1 MRRNRAGRRWLT
13 AACAVVACLAMSASA
28 LATPGSLEWGKCTK
42 VGSGGKYANAGCTK
56 AAKPGKEGWEWTPL
70 STPVKFTSSKQKET
84 GPMAIITGAGGEIS
98 CTTASSKEGE
108 YNAPKELSNVVL
120 EFGNC
125 ETGGFECKSPG
136 QLEGSIHTNKLHGG
150 PGVIKKEAKEVKNL
164 DGYDLK
170 GQTSEVW
177 AEWSC
182 GLVSYVMRGGVIVP
196 ERNATGILQTNKMLN
211 KRVIEIFSEKGGGGI
226 ERFEGGPNDYLESSV
241 AGGPFAKA
249 ELSLSAIQLTNPK
262 TTKIELRQCEMNV
275 C

>member
-1 MRRNRAGRRWLT
+1 MGRKRRGQLWLL
-13 AACAVVACLAMSASA
+13 AACAAIACLAMSASA

-42 VGSGGKYANAGCTK
+42 VGSGGKYANGGCTK
-56 AAKPGKEGWEWTPL
+56 LAKPGKEAWEWAPL
-70 STPVKFTSSKQKET
+70 ATAVKFTSQPPEGS
-84 GPMAIITGAGGEIS
+84 GPFVIKAGGVSEIS
-98 CTTASSKEGE
+98 CTTMTQQEGE
-108 YNAPKELSNVVL
+108 YNAPKELSNVML

-125 ETGGFECKSPG
+125 EASGVKCKSPG
-136 QLEGSIHTNKLHGG
+136 QPEGSIHTNKLHGG

-170 GQTSEVW
+170 GQSSEVW

-182 GLVSYVMRGGVIVP
+182 GLVSYVIRGGLIVP
-196 ERNATGILQTNKMLN
+196 ERNGEGKLQTNKMLN
-211 KRVIEIFSEKGGGGI
+211 KRYVAFGLGGGGI

-241 AGGPFAKA
+241 AGGPFEKA
-249 ELSLSAIQLTNPK
+249 EVGLIAIQLTNPK

>member
-1 MRRNRAGRRWLT
+1 MRRNRAGRLWLT
-13 AACAVVACLAMSASA
+13 PACAVVACLAMSATA

-56 AAKPGKEGWEWTPL
+56 AAKPGKEGWEWAAL
-70 STPVKFTSSKQKET
+70 STPVKFTSSKKKET
-84 GPMAIITGAGGEIS
+84 GPAVLSAGGSEVA
-98 CTTASSKEGE
+98 CTAMTQQEGE

-125 ETGGFECKSPG
+125 ETSGIKCKSPG
-136 QLEGSIHTNKLHGG
+136 QPEGSIHTNKLRGG
-150 PGVIKKEAKEVKNL
+150 PGVIKKEAQEVKNL

-211 KRVIEIFSEKGGGGI
+211 KRLIELFSEKGGGGI
-226 ERFEGGPNDYLESSV
+226 ERFEGGPDDYLESSV

-249 ELSLSAIQLTNPK
+249 ELNLSAIQLTNPK